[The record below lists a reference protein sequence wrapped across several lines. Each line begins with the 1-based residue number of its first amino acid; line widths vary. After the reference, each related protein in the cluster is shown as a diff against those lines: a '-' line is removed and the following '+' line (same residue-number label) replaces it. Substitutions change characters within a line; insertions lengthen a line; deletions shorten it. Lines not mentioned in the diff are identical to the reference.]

1 MDIASIA
8 LHFLCAA
15 VAGFLIMSI
24 FGVQALV
31 ALCSSIS
38 LARRR
43 KHQVPAFDLA
53 LALRR
58 IAWRTVIGFLGVAVI
73 SALMIWLTAAPGTFG
88 YLFGMILSFLKNLNR
103 ITPNDRKNQR
113 RFEKM
118 FADCYPYEDELDGDD
133 DFDWEKQRPGALLR
147 GVFLMS
153 AGIAMS
159 FASPQ
164 FLSVGDAVPVVVI
177 PDSSPHRLFRKDRAV
192 ELMGRK
198 AVQSLHHCPVGE
210 LQGLGNRLAL
220 DHLRSH
226 RAGGDGTAAAEGVE
240 LYIGNHLGLRV
251 HLDIHPHDIP
261 ALGVAHLAHAV
272 GVGQLPHVPGM
283 LEVVHHFIT
292 I

>member
-53 LALRR
+53 L
-58 IAWRTVIGFLGVAVI
+58 IGFLGVAVI

-103 ITPNDRKNQR
+103 MTPNDRKNQR

-133 DFDWEKQRPGALLR
+133 DF
-147 GVFLMS
+147 
-153 AGIAMS
+153 
-159 FASPQ
+159 
-164 FLSVGDAVPVVVI
+164 
-177 PDSSPHRLFRKDRAV
+177 
-192 ELMGRK
+192 
-198 AVQSLHHCPVGE
+198 
-210 LQGLGNRLAL
+210 
-220 DHLRSH
+220 
-226 RAGGDGTAAAEGVE
+226 
-240 LYIGNHLGLRV
+240 
-251 HLDIHPHDIP
+251 
-261 ALGVAHLAHAV
+261 
-272 GVGQLPHVPGM
+272 
-283 LEVVHHFIT
+283 
-292 I
+292 

>member
-53 LALRR
+53 LALR
-58 IAWRTVIGFLGVAVI
+58 FLGVAVI

-103 ITPNDRKNQR
+103 MTPNDRKNQR

-133 DFDWEKQRPGALLR
+133 DF
-147 GVFLMS
+147 
-153 AGIAMS
+153 
-159 FASPQ
+159 
-164 FLSVGDAVPVVVI
+164 
-177 PDSSPHRLFRKDRAV
+177 
-192 ELMGRK
+192 
-198 AVQSLHHCPVGE
+198 
-210 LQGLGNRLAL
+210 
-220 DHLRSH
+220 
-226 RAGGDGTAAAEGVE
+226 
-240 LYIGNHLGLRV
+240 
-251 HLDIHPHDIP
+251 
-261 ALGVAHLAHAV
+261 
-272 GVGQLPHVPGM
+272 
-283 LEVVHHFIT
+283 
-292 I
+292 

>member
-38 LARRR
+38 L
-43 KHQVPAFDLA
+43 AFDLA

-103 ITPNDRKNQR
+103 MTPNDRKNQR

-133 DFDWEKQRPGALLR
+133 DF
-147 GVFLMS
+147 
-153 AGIAMS
+153 
-159 FASPQ
+159 
-164 FLSVGDAVPVVVI
+164 
-177 PDSSPHRLFRKDRAV
+177 
-192 ELMGRK
+192 
-198 AVQSLHHCPVGE
+198 
-210 LQGLGNRLAL
+210 
-220 DHLRSH
+220 
-226 RAGGDGTAAAEGVE
+226 
-240 LYIGNHLGLRV
+240 
-251 HLDIHPHDIP
+251 
-261 ALGVAHLAHAV
+261 
-272 GVGQLPHVPGM
+272 
-283 LEVVHHFIT
+283 
-292 I
+292 

>member
-103 ITPNDRKNQR
+103 MTPNDRKNQR

-118 FADCYPYEDELDGDD
+118 
-133 DFDWEKQRPGALLR
+133 
-147 GVFLMS
+147 
-153 AGIAMS
+153 
-159 FASPQ
+159 
-164 FLSVGDAVPVVVI
+164 
-177 PDSSPHRLFRKDRAV
+177 
-192 ELMGRK
+192 
-198 AVQSLHHCPVGE
+198 
-210 LQGLGNRLAL
+210 
-220 DHLRSH
+220 
-226 RAGGDGTAAAEGVE
+226 
-240 LYIGNHLGLRV
+240 
-251 HLDIHPHDIP
+251 
-261 ALGVAHLAHAV
+261 
-272 GVGQLPHVPGM
+272 
-283 LEVVHHFIT
+283 
-292 I
+292 

>member
-1 MDIASIA
+1 MIVLSWTWEENPAWISPQSPSI
-8 LHFLCAA
+8 FCARLSP
-15 VAGFLIMSI
+15 V

-103 ITPNDRKNQR
+103 MTPNDRKNQR

-133 DFDWEKQRPGALLR
+133 DF
-147 GVFLMS
+147 
-153 AGIAMS
+153 
-159 FASPQ
+159 
-164 FLSVGDAVPVVVI
+164 
-177 PDSSPHRLFRKDRAV
+177 
-192 ELMGRK
+192 
-198 AVQSLHHCPVGE
+198 
-210 LQGLGNRLAL
+210 
-220 DHLRSH
+220 
-226 RAGGDGTAAAEGVE
+226 
-240 LYIGNHLGLRV
+240 
-251 HLDIHPHDIP
+251 
-261 ALGVAHLAHAV
+261 
-272 GVGQLPHVPGM
+272 
-283 LEVVHHFIT
+283 
-292 I
+292 

>member
-103 ITPNDRKNQR
+103 MKNQR

-133 DFDWEKQRPGALLR
+133 DF
-147 GVFLMS
+147 
-153 AGIAMS
+153 
-159 FASPQ
+159 
-164 FLSVGDAVPVVVI
+164 
-177 PDSSPHRLFRKDRAV
+177 
-192 ELMGRK
+192 
-198 AVQSLHHCPVGE
+198 
-210 LQGLGNRLAL
+210 
-220 DHLRSH
+220 
-226 RAGGDGTAAAEGVE
+226 
-240 LYIGNHLGLRV
+240 
-251 HLDIHPHDIP
+251 
-261 ALGVAHLAHAV
+261 
-272 GVGQLPHVPGM
+272 
-283 LEVVHHFIT
+283 
-292 I
+292 

>member
-103 ITPNDRKNQR
+103 MTPNDRKNQR
-113 RFEKM
+113 RLEKM

-133 DFDWEKQRPGALLR
+133 DF
-147 GVFLMS
+147 
-153 AGIAMS
+153 
-159 FASPQ
+159 
-164 FLSVGDAVPVVVI
+164 
-177 PDSSPHRLFRKDRAV
+177 
-192 ELMGRK
+192 
-198 AVQSLHHCPVGE
+198 
-210 LQGLGNRLAL
+210 
-220 DHLRSH
+220 
-226 RAGGDGTAAAEGVE
+226 
-240 LYIGNHLGLRV
+240 
-251 HLDIHPHDIP
+251 
-261 ALGVAHLAHAV
+261 
-272 GVGQLPHVPGM
+272 
-283 LEVVHHFIT
+283 
-292 I
+292 

>member
-88 YLFGMILSFLKNLNR
+88 YLSLRYDFVL
-103 ITPNDRKNQR
+103 PEE
-113 RFEKM
+113 FES
-118 FADCYPYEDELDGDD
+118 DD
-133 DFDWEKQRPGALLR
+133 AQRPEE
-147 GVFLMS
+147 S
-153 AGIAMS
+153 A
-159 FASPQ
+159 
-164 FLSVGDAVPVVVI
+164 PV
-177 PDSSPHRLFRKDRAV
+177 
-192 ELMGRK
+192 
-198 AVQSLHHCPVGE
+198 
-210 LQGLGNRLAL
+210 
-220 DHLRSH
+220 
-226 RAGGDGTAAAEGVE
+226 
-240 LYIGNHLGLRV
+240 
-251 HLDIHPHDIP
+251 
-261 ALGVAHLAHAV
+261 
-272 GVGQLPHVPGM
+272 
-283 LEVVHHFIT
+283 
-292 I
+292 

>member
-53 LALRR
+53 LAL
-58 IAWRTVIGFLGVAVI
+58 GFLGVAVI

-103 ITPNDRKNQR
+103 MTPNDRKNQR

-133 DFDWEKQRPGALLR
+133 DF
-147 GVFLMS
+147 
-153 AGIAMS
+153 
-159 FASPQ
+159 
-164 FLSVGDAVPVVVI
+164 
-177 PDSSPHRLFRKDRAV
+177 
-192 ELMGRK
+192 
-198 AVQSLHHCPVGE
+198 
-210 LQGLGNRLAL
+210 
-220 DHLRSH
+220 
-226 RAGGDGTAAAEGVE
+226 
-240 LYIGNHLGLRV
+240 
-251 HLDIHPHDIP
+251 
-261 ALGVAHLAHAV
+261 
-272 GVGQLPHVPGM
+272 
-283 LEVVHHFIT
+283 
-292 I
+292 

>member
-73 SALMIWLTAAPGTFG
+73 SALMI
-88 YLFGMILSFLKNLNR
+88 FGMILSFLKNLNR
-103 ITPNDRKNQR
+103 MTPNDRKNQR

-133 DFDWEKQRPGALLR
+133 DF
-147 GVFLMS
+147 
-153 AGIAMS
+153 
-159 FASPQ
+159 
-164 FLSVGDAVPVVVI
+164 
-177 PDSSPHRLFRKDRAV
+177 
-192 ELMGRK
+192 
-198 AVQSLHHCPVGE
+198 
-210 LQGLGNRLAL
+210 
-220 DHLRSH
+220 
-226 RAGGDGTAAAEGVE
+226 
-240 LYIGNHLGLRV
+240 
-251 HLDIHPHDIP
+251 
-261 ALGVAHLAHAV
+261 
-272 GVGQLPHVPGM
+272 
-283 LEVVHHFIT
+283 
-292 I
+292 

>member
-88 YLFGMILSFLKNLNR
+88 YLFGMFLSFLKNLNR
-103 ITPNDRKNQR
+103 MTPNDRKNQLILCVMKR

-133 DFDWEKQRPGALLR
+133 DF
-147 GVFLMS
+147 
-153 AGIAMS
+153 
-159 FASPQ
+159 
-164 FLSVGDAVPVVVI
+164 
-177 PDSSPHRLFRKDRAV
+177 
-192 ELMGRK
+192 
-198 AVQSLHHCPVGE
+198 
-210 LQGLGNRLAL
+210 
-220 DHLRSH
+220 
-226 RAGGDGTAAAEGVE
+226 
-240 LYIGNHLGLRV
+240 
-251 HLDIHPHDIP
+251 
-261 ALGVAHLAHAV
+261 
-272 GVGQLPHVPGM
+272 
-283 LEVVHHFIT
+283 
-292 I
+292 